1 MNLQKEKRKKKFED
15 NNFEWKESSNWLK
28 KNNYIKTCEVN
39 EVGYS
44 GKGEHFS
51 LQYYVKVWNKDTP
64 NYLLLSSV
72 MGNVE
77 FNS

>member
-1 MNLQKEKRKKKFED
+1 
-15 NNFEWKESSNWLK
+15 
-28 KNNYIKTCEVN
+28 
-39 EVGYS
+39 
-44 GKGEHFS
+44 

-77 FNS
+77 FNSWVK